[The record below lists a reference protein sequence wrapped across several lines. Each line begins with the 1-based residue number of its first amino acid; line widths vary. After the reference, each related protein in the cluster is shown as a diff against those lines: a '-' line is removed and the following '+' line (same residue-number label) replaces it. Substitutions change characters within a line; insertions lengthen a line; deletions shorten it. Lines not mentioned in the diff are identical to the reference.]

1 MTEYELTDS
10 MQSVSSNIWAAEAIF
25 LTVLSAYVVVAFTAG
40 SRLSSYQYVFVNTV
54 FLLTVFTNSLN
65 TQELMS
71 QTLHFGSQLQE
82 YSSDYV
88 DSLESEF
95 ARFSIWL
102 VYGRRALLT
111 IGALI
116 FMWSVRHPK
125 TE

>member
-10 MQSVSSNIWAAEAIF
+10 MQSVISNIWAAEAIF
-25 LTVLSAYVVVAFTAG
+25 LTVLSAYVLVAFTAG
-40 SRLSSYQYVFVNTV
+40 SRLSSYQYVFVSTV

-71 QTLHFGSQLQE
+71 QALHFGSQLQE
-82 YSSDYV
+82 YSSYYV
-88 DSLESEF
+88 DSFESEF

-102 VYGRRALLT
+102 VYGLRTLLT